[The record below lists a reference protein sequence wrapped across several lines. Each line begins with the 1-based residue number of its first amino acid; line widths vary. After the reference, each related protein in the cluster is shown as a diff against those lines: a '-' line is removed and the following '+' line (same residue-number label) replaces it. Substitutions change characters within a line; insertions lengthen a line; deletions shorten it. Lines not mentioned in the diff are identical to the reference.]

1 MIVNTKTLKS
11 SGMGLAVLAV
21 LALPVA
27 ASAASDTANTVIN
40 ATVESTISVSSFS
53 PVEISLTPSGSEVVS
68 SASDTVTVSTNNS
81 GGYTLTLVNADGD
94 TDLVSGTDTIS
105 AHAGTSTVPTALATN
120 TWGYAVA
127 GGNFDGS
134 YSAETNSTTSS
145 SKWAGVPTGTPVT
158 LKTTATTASSDPTTV
173 WYGVNVDDTQPTGT
187 YTDTVTY
194 TATTN

>member
-105 AHAGTSTVPTALATN
+105 AHAGTPAVPTALVIN

-127 GGNFDGS
+127 GGNF
-134 YSAETNSTTSS
+134 
-145 SKWAGVPTGTPVT
+145 
-158 LKTTATTASSDPTTV
+158 
-173 WYGVNVDDTQPTGT
+173 
-187 YTDTVTY
+187 
-194 TATTN
+194 